1 MVMPSPDGVGA
12 DFKEQR
18 RIVVIY
24 ENSVAREHA
33 VRSAPDIAEASLRET
48 GSGVQWWSF
57 AKLSEAALAGEA
69 ALKAAAA
76 DLVIF
81 AISPGEDF
89 PGDVKLWI
97 ETWITRRSDR
107 EGALVGLMVRQSSPG
122 EIACLKEIYL
132 RQTAHR
138 AGMDYLSQIP
148 SVLGKAMPDSLDSY
162 GERARQ
168 VTSVLDEILRS
179 GLPPPSVNL

>member
-1 MVMPSPDGVGA
+1 MVMPSPNGVGA
-12 DFKEQR
+12 DFKQQR

-24 ENSVAREHA
+24 ENSAAREHA
-33 VRSAPDIAEASLRET
+33 VRSAPDITEASLRET
-48 GSGVQWWSF
+48 SSAVQWWSF
-57 AKLSEAALAGEA
+57 AKLAEMALAGEA
-69 ALKAAAA
+69 AVKAAAA

-81 AISPGEDF
+81 AISPAEDF
-89 PGDVKLWI
+89 PSEVKLWI

-107 EGALVGLMVRQSSPG
+107 EGAIVGLMVRESSPG
-122 EIACLKEIYL
+122 ELACLKEIYL
-132 RQTAHR
+132 RQAAHR

-148 SVLGKAMPDSLDSY
+148 SGGGKAMPDSLDSY

-179 GLPPPSVNL
+179 GLPPPTVNL